1 MESIMLVLALGTVFI
16 LLGRWLYRNPTRLYP
31 GWGILNPEDPRVKKV
46 ARAYGTFVI
55 FFGTLAISAVLLR
68 GPYVVLLAIP
78 IAIAGAWFLR
88 PRLPET
94 TSEVVGPIVDAP
106 CEGGR
111 KQSLLNVRWKRNL
124 PIILGVTVLG
134 VIAIVAVIGNSE
146 VCKLAFAKAE
156 ASPEVRQRLGEP
168 VKRGFLMS
176 GSIETSGPSGRA
188 DISIPISGPRGK
200 ATLYAVA
207 RKSAGLWK
215 FDTLQVTFDKGTER
229 VDLLKP
235 MEANQLPTRENP

>member
-1 MESIMLVLALGTVFI
+1 MESIMLVLVLGTVFI

-31 GWGILNPEDPRVKKV
+31 GWGIFNPENPGVKKV

-94 TSEVVGPIVDAP
+94 TSEVVGPFADSP
-106 CEGGR
+106 GEGER
-111 KQSLLNVRWKRNL
+111 KQRLLNAHWKRNL
-124 PIILGVTVLG
+124 PIILGVAVLFA
-134 VIAIVAVIGNSE
+134 IAIIGMIGNSE
-146 VCKLAFAKAE
+146 VCKLAFARAE

-188 DISIPISGPRGK
+188 DISIPISRPRGK

-235 MEANQLPTRENP
+235 MEANQLPMRENP